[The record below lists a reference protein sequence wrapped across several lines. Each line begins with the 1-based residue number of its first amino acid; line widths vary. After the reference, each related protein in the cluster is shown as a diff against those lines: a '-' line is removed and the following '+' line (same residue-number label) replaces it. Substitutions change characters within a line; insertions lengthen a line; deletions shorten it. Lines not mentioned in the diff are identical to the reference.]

1 MSERPKHP
9 KLFQQQ
15 QGREEE
21 EEQKPEEAEKESTAI
36 TLERLSGWQ

>member
-15 QGREEE
+15 QQGREE